1 VTDAIIVRVCT
12 QKGRKKT
19 KKKRLLHLFAEF
31 VKTLS
36 DSDSDDE
43 DSDDVDSDDEDS
55 DDVSGVDSEASDDDS
70 ADNLGGANRQV
81 QKALNTNTNQGGA
94 PSKFRKYLAKAKKLH
109 PAYEQG
115 IDDAL
120 SVFKCNSSGPAKAK
134 LRALIG
140 AGKA

>member
-1 VTDAIIVRVCT
+1 MRLSCVCT
-12 QKGRKKT
+12 QKGRKTT
-19 KKKRLLHLFAEF
+19 KKKRLLHLLAEF

-43 DSDDVDSDDEDS
+43 DDDDVF
-55 DDVSGVDSEASDDDS
+55 GVDSEASDDDS

>member
-1 VTDAIIVRVCT
+1 MRSGACVTDAIIVRVCT
-12 QKGRKKT
+12 QKGRKTT
-19 KKKRLLHLFAEF
+19 KKKRLLHLLAEF

-36 DSDSDDE
+36 DSDSDD
-43 DSDDVDSDDEDS
+43 DDD

>member
-1 VTDAIIVRVCT
+1 MRSGACVTDAIIVRVCT

-19 KKKRLLHLFAEF
+19 QKKRLLHLLAEI

-36 DSDSDDE
+36 DSDE
-43 DSDDVDSDDEDS
+43 DNEED